1 MDLAAR
7 NLVDDSPE
15 LTLKELLALLRR
27 RAVLVACFAVFCV
40 AATGIFAWLSPPKY
54 RAEIVVSPVASTGGG
69 GQLSGLGSV
78 LSQVGGLASLAGL
91 GGASGD
97 THKAESL
104 AVLKSEALT
113 EKYIGDNHLLT
124 ILYAG
129 KWDAQHKRW
138 NESDPRKIPSLW
150 KANLYFEKDVRTISL
165 DTKTGLVTLTIVWSD
180 PNLAATWANGL
191 VKLTNEYLRAK
202 AIDESERNIA
212 YLNEQAAKTDVLPVK
227 QAIYAILQSEINKE
241 MLARGSEEYAFKI
254 LDPAAAP
261 EVPFS
266 PRPKLWMF
274 FALIGSLVFSV
285 IAAYV
290 YLAWQ
295 RL

>member
-1 MDLAAR
+1 MDQAAR
-7 NLVDDSPE
+7 NLVESPE

-27 RAVLVACFAVFCV
+27 RALVVACFAVFCV
-40 AATGIFAWLSPPKY
+40 GATGVFAWITPSTY
-54 RAEIVVSPVASTGGG
+54 VATIVVSPVASSGGA
-69 GQLSGLGSV
+69 GQLNGLGSM

-113 EKYIGDNHLLT
+113 EKYIQDNHLLPV
-124 ILYAG
+124 LYASI
-129 KWDAQHKRW
+129 WDARRNQWK
-138 NESDPRKIPSLW
+138 ESDPRKIPTLW
-150 KANLYFEKDVRTISL
+150 KANLFFGKSVRTINV
-165 DTKTGLVTLTIVWSD
+165 DAKTGLVTLTIVWRD
-180 PNLAATWANGL
+180 PHLAATWANGL
-191 VKLTNEYLRAK
+191 VRITNEYLRSK

-212 YLNEQAAKTDVLPVK
+212 FLNQQAAKTDVLPVK
-227 QAIYAILQSEINKE
+227 QAIYAILQNEINKQ

-254 LDPAAAP
+254 LDPATPP
-261 EVPFS
+261 EVPAS

-274 FALIGSLVFSV
+274 FALIGSLVLSV
-285 IAAYV
+285 IGAYV
-290 YLAWQ
+290 RLAWQ